1 MGKITRSQQ
10 RDSFV
15 IMDKRPLEDKRL
27 SWKAKGLLAYLLSKP
42 DSWNCMVTDLIK
54 QSKDGRDGVRAGLNE
69 LIAAGYVKRSKVVG
83 EDGQFEG
90 CDYEVSE
97 IPEVNPEIT
106 EFPESCF
113 PKPETENPQSP
124 ETPFP
129 ATAKASPIV
138 INDNNNKLYNKG
150 KSEDFSQ
157 FSEKYFPRFSQ
168 YDMVDATEKLTIF
181 LEVEENLKLA
191 KDLARTRKT
200 DVEVK
205 AYVKKFASLSF
216 GSYFKSIR
224 TFPELL
230 RRFCDWMQR
239 DRPEAVLVTD
249 ETLESKKLS
258 FIKAMTESGK
268 VKGLDKFSARDITQ
282 FVEQAQDFISKTKF
296 LKKMEQPNLN
306 EWVLLAYS
314 FDLRAEKRQY
324 LYQVLEEIEISPYK
338 QNYKGIYKAI
348 TATAK

>member
-1 MGKITRSQQ
+1 MGKITRSQH
-10 RDSFV
+10 RETYV

-27 SWKAKGLLAYLLSKP
+27 SWKAKGILAYLLSKP
-42 DSWNCMVTDLIK
+42 SNWSIMICDLVK
-54 QSKDGRDGVRAGLNE
+54 QSDDGKASVRTGMEE
-69 LIAAGYVKRSKVVG
+69 LINAGYIIMTQEKNEKG
-83 EDGQFEG
+83 HFDGYF
-90 CDYEVSE
+90 YEVFE
-97 IPEVNPEIT
+97 EPIKVEKKQIKIDFNDC
-106 EFPESCF
+106 PESDF
-113 PKPETENPQSP
+113 QPQPDTDFRKTENQ
-124 ETPFP
+124 TL
-129 ATAKASPIV
+129 V

-157 FSEKYFPRFSQ
+157 FSEKYFPRFTQ
-168 YDMVDATEKLTIF
+168 YDMVDASEKLTLF